1 VAAAA
6 RGGMR
11 RQRRSGRG
19 RAGGLREEAARRRGV
34 LGDLGARGNSPWP
47 RTGAARGVRR
57 RRSRPS
63 AAALRLRRCGIRAG
77 IGLGRK
83 RTAQGCSPCPRIE
96 RRWTGG
102 RGATEGRSSGAARQ
116 WRPAVAGTLKVDSAR
131 GWLERARERVEEAK
145 GEFVRLGAQR
155 IEARRRGWPAWTLIV
170 ALSSSSARRERV
182 EGKGMAKTS
191 TTPCG

>member
-1 VAAAA
+1 MRRHAVAALFRPWRGMAA
-6 RGGMR
+6 AGLGGAALRRVRRPRGARRWRAGPRRGGAR
-11 RQRRSGRG
+11 HAPAAQQGIRG
-19 RAGGLREEAARRRGV
+19 G
-34 LGDLGARGNSPWP
+34 
-47 RTGAARGVRR
+47 
-57 RRSRPS
+57 

-77 IGLGRK
+77 MGLGRK

-116 WRPAVAGTLKVDSAR
+116 WRPAVAGALKVDSAR
-131 GWLERARERVEEAK
+131 GWLEQAREWVEEAK
-145 GEFVRLGAQR
+145 GEVVRLRAQR
-155 IEARRRGWPAWTLIV
+155 IEARRQGWPAWTLTV